1 MRRTPAKQAPVG
13 KLLEVA
19 KQKAFDSSPFPHALS
34 EMDRRSHAKSPTAF
48 NLKIFHAYQ
57 D

>member
-1 MRRTPAKQAPVG
+1 MRRTPAKQAPAG